1 MDNLHVDSVIKTFG
15 TRQVLTDIYLSCSK
29 GEIVGMLGRNGSGKS
44 TLLKIIFGS
53 LLPDQKFVLIEDK
66 IIKGIY
72 DNRNLVNYLPQYHFL
87 PNHVKASTIISLF
100 CDKRNASLLKS
111 NDQIKPMLARKSRQL
126 SGGEKRLL
134 EILLI
139 LHSNAHYLLIDE
151 PFNGLDPLYKDYIK
165 DIIRE
170 QSKSKGLIITDHDYR
185 NILDVST
192 RVVLLH
198 DGGIREISDIN
209 QLKVL
214 GYIPEAIESH

>member
-1 MDNLHVDSVIKTFG
+1 MCNMHIDSIIKTFG
-15 TRQVLTDIYLSCSK
+15 TRQVLTDIFLKCSQ
-29 GEIVGMLGRNGSGKS
+29 GEVIGMLGRNGTGKS

-53 LLPDQKFVLIEDK
+53 LHPDQKYVLIGDK

-72 DNRNLVNYLPQYHFL
+72 DNRNLVNYLPQHHFL
-87 PNHVKASTIISLF
+87 PNHIKVSNIISLF
-100 CDKRNASLLKS
+100 CDKRNASLLKF
-111 NDQIKPMLARKSRQL
+111 NDLIKPMLTKKSRQL

-139 LHSNAHYLLIDE
+139 LHTNARYLLIDE

-165 DIIRE
+165 NIIRE
-170 QSKSKGLIITDHDYR
+170 QSKNKGLIITDHDYR

-198 DGGIREISDIN
+198 DGGIREMSDIN
-209 QLKVL
+209 QLKDL
-214 GYIPEAIESH
+214 GYIPEAVESN